1 LKLDWAALTIIDD
14 TSNKSIAKEA
24 TNNFNLERDAIF
36 LTKIKSIYVVIN
48 CKFEDEKYIY
58 HLGTYL

>member
-14 TSNKSIAKEA
+14 MSNKSIAKKA
-24 TNNFNLERDAIF
+24 TNNFNLERAAIF

-48 CKFEDEKYIY
+48 CKFEDEKY
-58 HLGTYL
+58 TYIT